1 LKETNRIDSEI
12 RLLKDKQQQLASIL
26 EDKQKTLQNLHTDDE
41 AKNSELEEYTR
52 KKLEVIF
59 IFYIDLK
66 Y

>member
-1 LKETNRIDSEI
+1 MKETNRIDSEI